1 VLVLLVLPI
10 ADSTWALSLPALVL
24 SIAWLFSESVRR
36 TTSPRYLLGHDL
48 PEADETSESG
58 IGITTGILTAG
69 VTLIGALMLD
79 EKSKDYLLPE
89 SSGLAFYEVG
99 NLLLLGML
107 SGVLRSTKTNAKGT
121 VRSYDMGTR
130 KFVYWAMVWIIG
142 GGMIAV
148 PALGYYGKFPTH
160 NKKITLPIQN
170 PAVYDFKDPPY
181 TGQNGLSFQVVIQPS
196 DFNDEAIP
204 ENLFLKVAAT
214 DKFNR
219 DWIVT
224 NDATDEIL
232 SGSGSW
238 QEVPEPPAG
247 SEQPTVGPETA
258 IIRTDKY
265 ASGASREI
273 KFFES
278 HLLPTQSTRVMFRLA
293 PRSSK
298 GITAAARDAALKVLK
313 TEHPITVTAN
323 IPPRPAAK

>member
-1 VLVLLVLPI
+1 MLLFLPI
-10 ADSTWALSLPALVL
+10 ADSTWVLSLPALVF
-24 SIAWLFSESVRR
+24 SIAWLFSEGVRR
-36 TTSPRYLLGHDL
+36 ATSPRYLLGCDL

-170 PAVYDFKDPPY
+170 PEIYVFKDEPY
-181 TGQNGLSFQVVIQPS
+181 AGQNGLSFKVVIQPS
-196 DFNDEAIP
+196 DFNDEVLP
-204 ENLFLKVAAT
+204 EKLLLKITTTA
-214 DKFNR
+214 KFNH
-219 DWIVT
+219 DWIIT
-224 NDATDEIL
+224 NLATDEIL

-238 QEVPEPPAG
+238 QEVPDPLVS
-247 SEQPTVGPETA
+247 SEQPTVGPEIA
-258 IIRTDKY
+258 MIRSDRY
-265 ASGASREI
+265 ASGDSREV
-273 KFFES
+273 KLLETN
-278 HLLPTQSTRVMFRLA
+278 LLPTQSTRVTFRLA

-298 GITAAARDAALKVLK
+298 GITAAASAAALNTLK
-313 TEHPITVTAN
+313 TEHPITVIASV
-323 IPPRPAAK
+323 PPRPTAK